1 MRIAC
6 IAASKIPSR
15 TANSIQVMKVCQS
28 FLDLGHEVRLWLP
41 GRAPDISWDSLLE
54 HYGIRDPID
63 FQWVR
68 AIPSLR
74 RYDFCARAVIS
85 ARGWRSDLYYI
96 WPLQAAAIASSLGL
110 PTALEMH
117 DRPQGRFGPRLF
129 TRFLRGAGARRLL
142 PITEALREHLEK
154 AFNTGLERPF
164 VQVSP
169 MGVDLAR
176 YEQQPNSMEAR
187 NALGLPQVF
196 MVGYTGHLYPGRG
209 IELLVELARR
219 HPSIGF
225 LWAGGEPRAVER
237 WRQRL
242 VEASVNNVHILGF
255 VPNEQVPLLQ
265 AACDVLL
272 MPYERR
278 ISVSSG
284 GNTAR
289 FASPMKV
296 FEYLASGRA
305 IVASDLPVLREVLNE
320 SNAVFAPPENV
331 DAWDEALTN
340 LRADDEKRERLAA
353 QARKDA
359 ANYTWTERARRAL
372 EGLEVNGAS

>member
-1 MRIAC
+1 
-6 IAASKIPSR
+6 
-15 TANSIQVMKVCQS
+15 MKVCQS

-41 GRAPDISWDSLLE
+41 GRTPKISWDSILE

-63 FQWVR
+63 IRWMR

-74 RYDFCARAVIS
+74 RYDFCARAVIA
-85 ARGWRSDLYYI
+85 ARRWRSDLLYI
-96 WPLQAAAIASSLGL
+96 WPLQAAAIASNLGF

-117 DRPQGRFGPRLF
+117 DRPQGRFGPMLF
-129 TRFLRGAGARRLL
+129 GRFLRGAGARRLL
-142 PITEALREHLEK
+142 PITEALREYLEK
-154 AFNTGLERPF
+154 AYDTALGRPF
-164 VQVSP
+164 VRVSP
-169 MGVDLAR
+169 MGVDLERYLELPNPADAR
-176 YEQQPNSMEAR
+176 Q
-187 NALGLPQVF
+187 ALGLPQVF
-196 MVGYTGHLYPGRG
+196 TIGYTGHLYPGRG

-219 HPSIGF
+219 HPASGF

-242 VEASVNNVHILGF
+242 AETGVENIHILGF
-255 VPNEQVPLLQ
+255 VPHEQIPLLQ
-265 AACDVLL
+265 AACDILL

-320 SNAVFAPPENV
+320 SNAVFAPPENI
-331 DAWDEALTN
+331 DAWDEALSH
-340 LRADDEKRERLAA
+340 LKVDDNRRGALATH
-353 QARKDA
+353 ARKDA
-359 ANYTWTERARRAL
+359 VNYTWTERARRAL
-372 EGLEVNGAS
+372 EGLEVNSAS